1 MVAAKAEEVVAKIEG
16 EASRAATEGAAVM
29 RS

>member
-1 MVAAKAEEVVAKIEG
+1 MSTMKTEQVVAKIEG